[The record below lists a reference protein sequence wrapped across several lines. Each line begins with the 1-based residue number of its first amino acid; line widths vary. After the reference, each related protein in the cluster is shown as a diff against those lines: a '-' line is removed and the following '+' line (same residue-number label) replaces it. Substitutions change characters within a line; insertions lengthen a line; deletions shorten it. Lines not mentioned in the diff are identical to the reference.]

1 MAVTAAAAGEI
12 IAAGAPIPRK
22 LPPPA
27 TDTDMETS
35 SRIFCDIFACLILII
50 LLSVQEVVPHFI

>member
-1 MAVTAAAAGEI
+1 MVAIAAAAEEI
-12 IAAGAPIPRK
+12 IAAAGAPIPPN

-35 SRIFCDIFACLILII
+35 SQIFCDIFAYFTILHDFQ
-50 LLSVQEVVPHFI
+50 LENV

>member
-35 SRIFCDIFACLILII
+35 SRIFL
-50 LLSVQEVVPHFI
+50 

>member
-1 MAVTAAAAGEI
+1 MVAIAAAAEEI
-12 IAAGAPIPRK
+12 IAAAGAPIPPN

-35 SRIFCDIFACLILII
+35 SQIFCDIFAYFTILHDFH
-50 LLSVQEVVPHFI
+50 LENV